1 MTEVTILLCFRC
13 SNAWRPIRPEVRN
26 CPRCKSTSWN
36 VPRVSKRLGP
46 ATGLGIE
53 QVVGQNRAEVMRRAL
68 KYGARH
74 VRVFGSV
81 RRGQAREGSDLDLL
95 VEFDVGRDLFDQI
108 RLERELSNLL
118 GRRVSVVTKA
128 GLHPLVRP
136 QVMFEAVPL

>member
-1 MTEVTILLCFRC
+1 M
-13 SNAWRPIRPEVRN
+13 
-26 CPRCKSTSWN
+26 
-36 VPRVSKRLGP
+36 GP